1 MIKILKNAKIID
13 EETAKKLREM
23 KAFRNF
29 MVHRYG
35 ESFEKIAYEN
45 IIKGLHDIHGIL
57 DKIIKISKKI
67 DP

>member
-1 MIKILKNAKIID
+1 
-13 EETAKKLREM
+13 M